1 MGKVVNKNSKLD
13 FHWKVSP
20 YDYSKEKLN
29 NLIIKASKKY
39 NVPREQI
46 KITPDF
52 IMIDE
57 KGENISITNDVIEN
71 IQDIEF
77 QQKLFMDYIKTNDI
91 KDYDFSIIKGI
102 DDSINSEINF
112 KSYDK
117 YRKLTVKWIKWDNF
131 LSYGENNYFDFTPLK
146 NLVLLNGE
154 PANQS
159 GKTTFAVDL
168 IHFLFFGKTT
178 KAETLDKVFNKHLN
192 DATTVL
198 IEGCI
203 SINGEDYIIK
213 RTITRPAADKRTA
226 KSKSSQKIQYYK
238 IVGGEREELEDA
250 DIESKVEE
258 SSQKTNK
265 IIKEAIGNESDFDLI
280 MSVTENTLDSLIEEK
295 PTERGKLLS
304 RWIGLLPLEE
314 KEEVARTRFNSAVKP
329 SFLLNQYDSEQLKQ
343 EIEGIK
349 KNNEDTENQI
359 NSLNISNQSLAK
371 EIAALE
377 ETKNA
382 LLQSKQKIDENLLL
396 IDITTLN
403 SKMEEYISN
412 GKKKAQ
418 ELNKVDSELKEL
430 GDVDFSVDEY
440 DEKVNSLSEANQKL
454 AVLKSN
460 YKRLKE
466 LNEQLLNSE
475 YCPVCKRKLD
485 GVDNSAHIKEHEKEM
500 EKISEEGQTLNALI
514 ETLTR
519 TIEKM
524 KGDREKYTR
533 INILTAQ
540 KSALELNVEK
550 LRTAWKDASVTK
562 KNYEQN
568 ADAIDTNN
576 RINISINNTEAKLST
591 GRKTREM
598 NSTLIGEKQNI
609 IVKNNDDIKK
619 KENIIEKLKEENILL
634 RNWKIYLDIIGKNG
648 ISKMILRK
656 ALPIINARLVELLD
670 GVCDFDVEVVINNK
684 SEVTFNLIKDG
695 ISSNLSSGSG
705 FEKTAAALAL
715 RSVLADIST
724 IPRLNFIVLDELL
737 GRVAKENYD
746 NIRTLYDRMLRGYD
760 FIIQITHLDEV
771 KDWHDFILTV
781 TKEGN
786 VSKITTTSETVIK

>member
-1 MGKVVNKNSKLD
+1 
-13 FHWKVSP
+13 
-20 YDYSKEKLN
+20 
-29 NLIIKASKKY
+29 
-39 NVPREQI
+39 
-46 KITPDF
+46 
-52 IMIDE
+52 
-57 KGENISITNDVIEN
+57 
-71 IQDIEF
+71 
-77 QQKLFMDYIKTNDI
+77 
-91 KDYDFSIIKGI
+91 
-102 DDSINSEINF
+102 
-112 KSYDK
+112 
-117 YRKLTVKWIKWDNF
+117 
-131 LSYGENNYFDFTPLK
+131 
-146 NLVLLNGE
+146 
-154 PANQS
+154 
-159 GKTTFAVDL
+159 
-168 IHFLFFGKTT
+168 
-178 KAETLDKVFNKHLN
+178 
-192 DATTVL
+192 
-198 IEGCI
+198 
-203 SINGEDYIIK
+203 
-213 RTITRPAADKRTA
+213 
-226 KSKSSQKIQYYK
+226 
-238 IVGGEREELEDA
+238 
-250 DIESKVEE
+250 
-258 SSQKTNK
+258 
-265 IIKEAIGNESDFDLI
+265 
-280 MSVTENTLDSLIEEK
+280 
-295 PTERGKLLS
+295 
-304 RWIGLLPLEE
+304 
-314 KEEVARTRFNSAVKP
+314 
-329 SFLLNQYDSEQLKQ
+329 
-343 EIEGIK
+343 
-349 KNNEDTENQI
+349 
-359 NSLNISNQSLAK
+359 
-371 EIAALE
+371 
-377 ETKNA
+377 
-382 LLQSKQKIDENLLL
+382 
-396 IDITTLN
+396 
-403 SKMEEYISN
+403 
-412 GKKKAQ
+412 
-418 ELNKVDSELKEL
+418 
-430 GDVDFSVDEY
+430 
-440 DEKVNSLSEANQKL
+440 
-454 AVLKSN
+454 
-460 YKRLKE
+460 
-466 LNEQLLNSE
+466 
-475 YCPVCKRKLD
+475 
-485 GVDNSAHIKEHEKEM
+485 
-500 EKISEEGQTLNALI
+500 
-514 ETLTR
+514 
-519 TIEKM
+519 
-524 KGDREKYTR
+524 
-533 INILTAQ
+533 LTAQ